1 MKKQTIQ
8 LLSCLIPVRK
18 WRKNF
23 RKHFNKKEKQC
34 YNTEIKLLELLLSE
48 KYEKFFGI
56 SDDELISN
64 DKHHIKTDG
73 IKIIRPEIEYVARL
87 IMNREKDK
95 QISALMEIFT
105 KFNPNILDED
115 FIKQLKIRAGF
126 HD

>member
-34 YNTEIKLLELLLSE
+34 YNTEI
-48 KYEKFFGI
+48 KFFGI